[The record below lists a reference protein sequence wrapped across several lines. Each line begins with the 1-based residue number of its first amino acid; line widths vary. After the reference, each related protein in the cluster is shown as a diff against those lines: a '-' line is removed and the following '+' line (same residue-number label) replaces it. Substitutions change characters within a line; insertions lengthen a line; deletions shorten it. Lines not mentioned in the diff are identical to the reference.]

1 MGAIWRL
8 ALARDRMGRGAFRRR
23 EGSRAGMEGVGFRSL
38 WHGRFA
44 GQGDVAESLKHDGV
58 ACG

>member
-8 ALARDRMGRGAFRRR
+8 ALARGRMGRGAFRRR
-23 EGSRAGMEGVGFRSL
+23 EGSRAGMEGVGFWSL

-44 GQGDVAESLKHDGV
+44 GQGDVAET
-58 ACG
+58 